1 MSLWLYHSSA
11 EFLDTNTSYLAGFY
25 GERARSA
32 VHVKLESMLN
42 YPDIDPVAIDLG
54 ILQIRWYG
62 ISYICGILLAWW
74 FLRYR
79 ALKNPG
85 LGWTAVQVSDLIYY
99 GTLGVVIGGRLGS
112 VVFYNLPYYVAN
124 PLDVLKVWQGG
135 MSFHGGLL
143 GVMTAVWIY
152 SRKIQQSFFDTTDFL
167 IPVVP
172 IGLFFGRIANF
183 INAEL
188 WGAPTNLPWGVVFP
202 NAGGVARHPSQL
214 YEAFL
219 EGLVLFAIMWF
230 YSSKQRPRMAVTGL
244 FLSGY
249 GVFRSIIEFVRE
261 PDRNIGY
268 IAGDWL
274 TMGQVLSIP
283 MIIAGVI
290 MLFLGYRK
298 NNKTAL

>member
-1 MSLWLYHSSA
+1 
-11 EFLDTNTSYLAGFY
+11 
-25 GERARSA
+25 
-32 VHVKLESMLN
+32 MLN
-42 YPDIDPVAIDLG
+42 FPDIDPVAIDLG
-54 ILQIRWYG
+54 VLQIRWYG
-62 ISYICGILLAWW
+62 ISYISGILLAWW

-79 ALKNPG
+79 ALNTPES
-85 LGWTAVQVSDLIYY
+85 GWTAVQVSDLIYY

-112 VVFYNLPYYVAN
+112 VIFYNLPYYVAN
-124 PLDVLKVWQGG
+124 PLDVLKIWQGG

-143 GVMTAVWIY
+143 GVMTALWFY
-152 SRKIQQSFFDTTDFL
+152 SRKIQLNFFDTTDFL

-214 YEAFL
+214 YEALL
-219 EGLVLFAIMWF
+219 EGLVLFSIMWF
-230 YSSKQRPRMAVTGL
+230 YSSRQRPRMAVSGL
-244 FLSGY
+244 FLLGY
-249 GVFRSIIEFVRE
+249 GVFRSSIEFVRE
-261 PDRNIGY
+261 PDRDIGY

-274 TMGQVLSIP
+274 TMGQVLSFP
-283 MIIAGVI
+283 MIVVGVV

-298 NNKTAL
+298 NKT

>member
-1 MSLWLYHSSA
+1 
-11 EFLDTNTSYLAGFY
+11 
-25 GERARSA
+25 
-32 VHVKLESMLN
+32 MLN

-79 ALKNPG
+79 ALNNPG

-99 GTLGVVIGGRLGS
+99 GTLGVIIGGRLGS

-188 WGAPTNLPWGVVFP
+188 WGAPTNLPWGVIFP

-214 YEAFL
+214 YEALL

-249 GVFRSIIEFVRE
+249 GVFRSSIEFVRE